1 MSWRLVSQARRRW
14 HRGLVVSTILT
25 LMTFGV
31 AIDRAAAQAPSA
43 PGQRPPAA
51 VAPGELTIAGA
62 IQEAIEH
69 NLGLLARRADV
80 TVADAQVI
88 TAKLRPNPVLSLDAD
103 HLDWL
108 GTGFND
114 TNNGGPTELAARVDV
129 PIERGDK
136 RDLRIDSA
144 RAVRAV
150 AEAKVDDAVR
160 TLSETVALACIDVV
174 QAQDNLTLAQE
185 ALHNFE
191 ELATFND
198 ERVRA
203 GATSPYEAARSRVAM
218 LQFRATVSHA
228 ELEVRSASLRL
239 QQALGR
245 PLSDDVVHVTAP
257 PANIPQSFPELT
269 ALETVALEHRPD
281 VRADRLTQAQ
291 SVSDLRLQLALG
303 KVDFTLGSEYRRQ
316 AGPIGESN
324 SLGFFFSAPLPF
336 SNRNQGEIARAGA
349 QGMQAGRE
357 TAALEAE
364 VRTEVR
370 TALDTYRTTSILV
383 KSIED
388 DLLESARTARDIAA
402 YAYRAGGTTLIDL
415 IDSERAWNDAMQSYR
430 DAQAE
435 RRRAAARLNS
445 AVGSEVI
452 P

>member
-1 MSWRLVSQARRRW
+1 MQWRLVSRAPGRWRRALFISG
-14 HRGLVVSTILT
+14 GLI
-25 LMTFGV
+25 LMTLCL
-31 AIDRAAAQAPSA
+31 AIDRATAQTPPAPNQS
-43 PGQRPPAA
+43 PPAA
-51 VAPGELTIAGA
+51 AAPGELTIAA
-62 IQEAIEH
+62 AVQEAIDH
-69 NLGLLARRADV
+69 NLELLARRADV
-80 TVADAQVI
+80 TVADAQII
-88 TAKLRPNPVLSLDAD
+88 TARLRPNPVLSLDAD

-114 TNNGGPTELAARVDV
+114 TNNGGPTELSARVDV
-129 PIERGDK
+129 PVERGDK
-136 RDLRIDSA
+136 RALRIDSA

-160 TLSETVALACIDVV
+160 MLSETVALACIDVV

-185 ALHNFE
+185 AFHSFE
-191 ELATFND
+191 ALAAFND

-245 PLSDDVVHVTAP
+245 PLSDDVLRVTPPVANAP
-257 PANIPQSFPELT
+257 VSFPELT
-269 ALETVALEHRPD
+269 ALETLALEHRPD
-281 VRADRLTQAQ
+281 VRADQLTQAQ
-291 SVSDLRLQLALG
+291 SISDLRLQVALG

-336 SNRNQGEIARAGA
+336 SNRNQGEIARARA
-349 QGMQAGRE
+349 EGMQAGRQ
-357 TAALEAE
+357 TLALEAQ

-370 TALDTYRTTSILV
+370 TALDTYRTTSMLV
-383 KSIED
+383 KSIEE
-388 DLLESARTARDIAA
+388 DLLESARTARDVAA